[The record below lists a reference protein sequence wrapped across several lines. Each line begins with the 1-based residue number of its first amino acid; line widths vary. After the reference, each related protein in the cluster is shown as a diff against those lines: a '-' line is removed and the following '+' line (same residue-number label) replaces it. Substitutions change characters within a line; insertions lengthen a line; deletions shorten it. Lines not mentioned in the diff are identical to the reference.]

1 MLPRPIATA
10 LAAGAALVLAAAVPA
25 FAAEDLT
32 NDRER
37 SVTTCE
43 QAEAPST
50 DHRLVCGTEDNGDE
64 TPSPSSTSTTTPT
77 PTPTPTATSTATPE
91 PVPTHMPAGGR
102 GSVARSP
109 AGVVGMLASA
119 TALVAGAG
127 VLVRRRF
134 VRGM

>member
-1 MLPRPIATA
+1 MLPRPMATA
-10 LAAGAALVLAAAVPA
+10 LAAGAALVLAAAAPA

-32 NDRER
+32 DDRGL

-50 DHRLVCGTEDNGDE
+50 DRRLVCGSEDNGDE
-64 TPSPSSTSTTTPT
+64 TPSPSSTSTTT

-102 GSVARSP
+102 GAVARSP

-134 VRGM
+134 VAGS